1 MKKLIFALFLAT
13 MFIFVACE
21 KDPSDPPNPPTPT
34 VYKAEIKVKFTA
46 TPQGMVVGVT
56 NFGLQDQNKQAL
68 TTNLYDLVPYP
79 VADFIWNL
87 DTTLAR
93 QQWGKQVYVYVG
105 ACRSDGVACYGQEEW
120 LKIDKLG
127 KTNEVQFA
135 IKPF

>member
-1 MKKLIFALFLAT
+1 MFLLLAT
-13 MFIFVACE
+13 MLIVVACE
-21 KDPSDPPNPPTPT
+21 KNPDDPPNPPTPT
-34 VYKAEIKVKFTA
+34 VYKAEIKVKFTE

-68 TTNLYDLVPYP
+68 TMNMYDLVPYP
-79 VADFIWNL
+79 VADFTWNL

-120 LKIDKLG
+120 LRIDRLG
-127 KTNEVQFA
+127 KTNEVTFA